1 MLANIKLEDVVNI
14 SKLQMMSG
22 SEKRKTE
29 CLFDI
34 FGMISKVYQK
44 NKNV

>member
-22 SEKRKTE
+22 SEKEKRNV
-29 CLFDI
+29 FSI
-34 FGMISKVYQK
+34 FSE
-44 NKNV
+44 